1 MCVIFNVLL
10 SFYLKCVFSKKKK
23 NQNILVGIFLLL
35 HTYVNPSAVSLES
48 ESPVGAS
55 ACVEEF
61 GLLAT

>member
-1 MCVIFNVLL
+1 MFLV
-10 SFYLKCVFSKKKK
+10 KKK